1 MQDQNNQNDSSL
13 ISHLEALRK
22 TLIHCFVALGIGIIP
37 MFFAAPYAL
46 DFLSERIVA
55 STNASLH
62 YFSPMEVF
70 LQQLKL
76 AALFD
81 VAPCFPFTAWEIWKF
96 ILPALYEDERHFL
109 RGLVWLSS
117 SLFVIGV
124 VFFLTL
130 CFPLILKFGVS
141 FSTESLQ
148 PVFGVSNIVSL
159 GIWLSLAFGVMFQF
173 PILTYALVRWGF
185 FFIRICSKKASLY
198 HYPDFDSGS
207 SFDAA
212 GHCKP
217 TDAGHSHLFAF

>member
-1 MQDQNNQNDSSL
+1 MQDQDNPNESSL

-22 TLIHCFVALGIGIIP
+22 MLIHSFIALGIGFIP

-70 LQQLKL
+70 LLQLKL

-81 VAPCFPFTAWEIWKF
+81 VALCFPFIAWEIWKF
-96 ILPALYEDERHFL
+96 ILPALYDDERKFL

-124 VFFLTL
+124 VFFLSL

-159 GIWLSLAFGVMFQF
+159 GICLYVPVSHFDLCAG
-173 PILTYALVRWGF
+173 ALGNF
-185 FFIRICSKKASLY
+185 FL
-198 HYPDFDSGS
+198 
-207 SFDAA
+207 
-212 GHCKP
+212 
-217 TDAGHSHLFAF
+217 